1 MITVITLNFN
11 QNDYTIK
18 CALSVLESIGEN
30 IHLIVIDNGSSVS
43 NFVDLKNLL
52 PLGDSRLTLHRII
65 DNIGYVGGINVGL
78 KIAFEDMRSDYTLVM
93 NNDTIID
100 DNAIS
105 ELARV
110 ARRHDNN
117 AIISGKVYNYDEQ
130 DTLQFIGNGKGKTG
144 LLDFP
149 AFVKNRR
156 EKDIGQY
163 DEEMEMGMIDDI
175 FWLIPRSVFRQ
186 VGYYS
191 DYFFLYGE
199 QTDYALRAVRLGVK
213 LIYTPNAKIWH
224 KGKVTTA
231 DGDSNSPKI
240 EYWRSFAVMKIA
252 VLHFNDSDS
261 RKLLFEWKYK
271 RTMKVAIWILTGKSR
286 VSSLKAHCLA
296 IKHFKFWNKVRYVD
310 NGYNPF

>member
-1 MITVITLNFN
+1 MITAITLNYN
-11 QNDYTIK
+11 QNDYTSK
-18 CALSVLESIGEN
+18 CALSVLESVGED
-30 IHLIVIDNGSSVS
+30 IHLVVIDNGSTED
-43 NFVDLKNLL
+43 NFRELKSLL
-52 PLGDSRLTLHRII
+52 PLDDSRLTVHRIV
-65 DNIGYVGGINVGL
+65 DNIGYVGGVNVGL
-78 KIAFEDMRSDYTLVM
+78 KIAFEQRNSDYTLVM

-100 DNAIS
+100 SKAIT
-105 ELARV
+105 ELIQTAKK
-110 ARRHDNN
+110 HDNK
-117 AIISGKVYNYDEQ
+117 AIVSGKVYNYDEQ

-156 EKDIGQY
+156 EKDLGQY
-163 DEEMEMGMIDDI
+163 DQEMEMGMIDDI
-175 FWLIPRSVFRQ
+175 FWLIPKLVFDQ

-191 DYFFLYGE
+191 NYFFLYGE
-199 QTDYALRAVRLGVK
+199 QNDYALRAVKAGNK

-252 VLHFNDSDS
+252 VLHFSGADSK
-261 RKLLFEWKYK
+261 KLLSQWKYK
-271 RTMKVAIWILTGKSR
+271 RTLKVMIWILTGKSKF
-286 VSSLKAHCLA
+286 SSLKAHLLA